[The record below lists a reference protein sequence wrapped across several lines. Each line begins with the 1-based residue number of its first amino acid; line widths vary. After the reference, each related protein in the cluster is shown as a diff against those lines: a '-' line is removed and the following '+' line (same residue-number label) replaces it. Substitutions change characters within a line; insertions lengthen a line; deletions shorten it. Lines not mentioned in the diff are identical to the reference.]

1 MLIVVTLFFL
11 ALGRTFQSKNFIL
24 FFSNTISLS
33 CFASNFSPTLSLF
46 PSSGRNGYFWIH
58 PLCLTFVSCFLHLC
72 AFPLFSGKILQFN
85 HYTNLLIS
93 VCVCVLFYVQTLYL
107 TVCYCLNAVSSCIF
121 LSTLIYCISHQFPA
135 VVGSISVPRCISAF
149 LSQTYTQP
157 NCQHCIPLSNGFL
170 LPLKPTLLPKL

>member
-1 MLIVVTLFFL
+1 MPYFFMYIGMFKKLPLWKLHVQMLIVVTLFFL

-93 VCVCVLFYVQTLYL
+93 VCVCV
-107 TVCYCLNAVSSCIF
+107 CYSMF
-121 LSTLIYCISHQFPA
+121 KLSTWLFVTVWMQ
-135 VVGSISVPRCISAF
+135 
-149 LSQTYTQP
+149 
-157 NCQHCIPLSNGFL
+157 FL
-170 LPLKPTLLPKL
+170 LASFWAH

>member
-1 MLIVVTLFFL
+1 MYIGMFKKLPLWKLHVQMLIVVTLFFL

-93 VCVCVLFYVQTLYL
+93 VCVCVCVILCSNSLLDCLLLFECSFFLHLSEHINLLYKSS
-107 TVCYCLNAVSSCIF
+107 VSCCGRF
-121 LSTLIYCISHQFPA
+121 YLST
-135 VVGSISVPRCISAF
+135 
-149 LSQTYTQP
+149 
-157 NCQHCIPLSNGFL
+157 
-170 LPLKPTLLPKL
+170 